1 MSNAQSTKDWAFSCA
16 IGQDL
21 ALAAAGSG
29 LEKEVMLSSQ
39 YVVFVRPVTVDSDR
53 SPRIGEGASDALES
67 KRSHA
72 GGPVGRRRGGPLG
85 RCFSPV
91 QLVPVA
97 DTAPAPADGHSSTA
111 RGAARGARASLTRVP
126 ASARQNRAGCARDRP
141 DAHTFR

>member
-21 ALAAAGSG
+21 ALAAAASG

-97 DTAPAPADGHSSTA
+97 DTAPAPLVSLAKKATKSANTFIRRKSTCFGRRDQADASV
-111 RGAARGARASLTRVP
+111 AADQRTE
-126 ASARQNRAGCARDRP
+126 
-141 DAHTFR
+141 HT